1 MINPA
6 GYNQD
11 DWYFWVNMK
20 SGQVTMPVFQN
31 LEAFWPGV
39 LTLVGDTEAA
49 LKSLHNYHQVHVYC
63 TMYRYCTLYKVQ
75 YTGAY
80 LYEEP

>member
-1 MINPA
+1 MSV
-6 GYNQD
+6 GWCQD

-49 LKSLHNYHQVHVYC
+49 LKSLHNYHQVS
-63 TMYRYCTLYKVQ
+63 
-75 YTGAY
+75 
-80 LYEEP
+80 

>member
-1 MINPA
+1 LVPVEE
-6 GYNQD
+6 QD

-20 SGQVTMPVFQN
+20 NGQVTMPVFQN

-49 LKSLHNYHQVHVYC
+49 LKSLHNYHQV
-63 TMYRYCTLYKVQ
+63 L
-75 YTGAY
+75 G
-80 LYEEP
+80 